1 MKNVTILL
9 FTAFALLVVYSCKS
23 QGSAQN
29 EQIPLVNVKTVPVQ
43 IGEIKN
49 NVSFNGKTI
58 YLIKNLIV
66 SPIAGYVV
74 KMNVKFGDQVKKDD
88 ILFEIQT
95 KENKA
100 LEDNNNKY
108 NGTFGII
115 KVSASSSGTISE
127 LNISQTGGYVLEG
140 GALCSIVE
148 NRDLM
153 VQINVPFEY
162 NSKIKTGT
170 RCKILLTDN
179 TFFDGAIYRILPT
192 INESSQTQNVLIKPD
207 TNRQL
212 PENLN
217 LTVQFVNTRHLN
229 TCLVP
234 IDALMTNETQSEF
247 WVMKIISGN
256 LAVKVPIK
264 KGIENENLVE
274 VLSPNL
280 NKGDF
285 IIREGAYGLEDSTL
299 VNIVK

>member
-9 FTAFALLVVYSCKS
+9 FTAFALLVVYSCKR

-29 EQIPLVNVKTVPVQ
+29 EQTPLVNVKTVQVQ
-43 IGEIKN
+43 IGEIEN

-66 SPIAGYVV
+66 SPIAGYIV
-74 KMNVKFGDQVKKDD
+74 KMNVKFGDLVKKDD

-100 LEDNNNKY
+100 LEDNSKY
-108 NGTFGII
+108 NGKFGII

-140 GALCSIVE
+140 GSLCSIVE

-162 NSKIKTGT
+162 NSKITNGT
-170 RCKILLTDN
+170 RCKILLADN
-179 TFFDGAIYRILPT
+179 TSFDGVIYRILPT
-192 INESSQTQNVLIKPD
+192 INESSQTQNVLIKPN

-217 LTVQFVNTRHLN
+217 LNEQFINTRHLN

-234 IDALMTNETQSEF
+234 IEALMTNETQSEF
-247 WVMKIISGN
+247 WVMKIINSN

-264 KGIENENLVE
+264 KGIENENIVE

-285 IIREGAYGLEDSTL
+285 IICEGAYGLEDSTL
-299 VNIVK
+299 VKIVK

>member
-1 MKNVTILL
+1 MKKVTILL

-29 EQIPLVNVKTVPVQ
+29 EQIPLVNVKAVQVQ
-43 IGEIKN
+43 IGEIEN
-49 NVSFNGKTI
+49 NISFNGKTI

-66 SPIAGYVV
+66 SPIAGYIV

-100 LEDNNNKY
+100 LEDNNKY
-108 NGTFGII
+108 NGKFGII

-140 GALCSIVE
+140 GSLCSIVE

-170 RCKILLTDN
+170 KCMILLTDN
-179 TFFDGAIYRILPT
+179 TSFDGAIYRILPT
-192 INESSQTQNVLIKPD
+192 INESSQTQNVLIKPN

-217 LTVQFVNTRHLN
+217 LTVQFVNARHLN

-234 IDALMTNETQSEF
+234 IEAVMTNETQSEF
-247 WVMKIISGN
+247 WIMKIINNN

-285 IIREGAYGLEDSTL
+285 IISEGAYGLEDSTL
-299 VNIVK
+299 VKIVK